1 MVARTTAYLIQ
12 GNNIIVVIRGNSH
25 NIGTDHAFYNRIKA
39 AITQSDWDT
48 VEQLL
53 EPVKAVVKYGAGNV
67 TIRDGAVYWR
77 GEPVT
82 SHLADHMLRLH
93 SEGFPVDPLVNF
105 MERLMKNPSLRS
117 RTQCYEFITRNK
129 MPITPDGY
137 ILAFKRVRA
146 GSYNDIHS
154 NTIRNK
160 VGDRV
165 EMPRSEV
172 DDDPNSY
179 CSAGLHFCSEEYLD
193 QFGGKT
199 DPIMIV
205 RIDPMDVVSVPADAN
220 GSKAR
225 CCAYTVVAE
234 VTGARDKA
242 LAAAVVTPEDPGYT
256 GNTTAAM
263 DTVTLTSTATDYIM
277 ANPSPTLTIDLTGG
291 AKTACTITLPSATK
305 QDTYRLVRKY
315 DQHRVE
321 ATGLTKAD
329 AEALIERRIRQ
340 KRATLIMIKE

>member
-1 MVARTTAYLIQ
+1 MAAHAHTYLIQ

-25 NIGTDHAFYNRIKA
+25 NIGADHVFYDRIKA
-39 AITQSDWDT
+39 AITQSDWEV

-53 EPVKAVVKYGAGNV
+53 EPSKAVEQYGAGNV

-77 GEPVT
+77 GEQVT
-82 SHLADHMLRLH
+82 SHLATHMLRLYT
-93 SEGFPVDPLVNF
+93 EGFPVGPIVNF

-117 RTQCYEFITRNK
+117 RTQCYDFITRNK

-172 DDDPNSY
+172 DDDPTSY
-179 CSAGLHFCSEEYLD
+179 CSAGLHFCSEEYLG
-193 QFGGKT
+193 QFGSKT

-234 VTGARDKA
+234 VTGSCSEA
-242 LAAAVVTPEDPGYT
+242 LAAAVVTPDDPGYT

-263 DTVTLTSTATDYIM
+263 GTVTLTSTATDYMM
-277 ANPSPTLTIDLTGG
+277 ANPPPTLTVDLTGG
-291 AKTACTITLPSATK
+291 AKPAYTITLPSATK

-321 ATGLTKAD
+321 ATGLSKAD
-329 AEALIERRIRQ
+329 AEELIKRRIRQ